1 MRIDR
6 ESKDQLSRVRF
17 GPEKKKLST
26 NVGLFSRP
34 FNGVLQL
41 KQSVYAPF
49 LAILHRIFGL
59 QEGSLLGLAL
69 VSPFGVNIGLK
80 V

>member
-17 GPEKKKLST
+17 GPEKKLST

-59 QEGSLLGLAL
+59 QKGSLLGLAL